1 MTRSREAREAR
12 EAPSRHDGVTMACPV
27 CGRAFTPGGRRRY
40 CTDACRAA
48 AFRRRRGG
56 HPPAIVVPTAASR
69 VPVTVY
75 ECDGCGER
83 AVGVQRCDGC
93 SAFMR
98 RVGIGGACPCC
109 DAAVTV
115 AELIGPEVGP

>member
-1 MTRSREAREAR
+1 
-12 EAPSRHDGVTMACPV
+12 MACPV
-27 CGRAFTPGGRRRY
+27 CGWAFAPVGRQRY

-48 AFRRRRGG
+48 AFRRRQGLDR
-56 HPPAIVVPTAASR
+56 PIVVPAAVSR
-69 VPVTVY
+69 VLITVH
-75 ECDGCGER
+75 ECDTCVER

-93 SAFMR
+93 STFMR

-115 AELIGPEVGP
+115 AELVGLDIGP